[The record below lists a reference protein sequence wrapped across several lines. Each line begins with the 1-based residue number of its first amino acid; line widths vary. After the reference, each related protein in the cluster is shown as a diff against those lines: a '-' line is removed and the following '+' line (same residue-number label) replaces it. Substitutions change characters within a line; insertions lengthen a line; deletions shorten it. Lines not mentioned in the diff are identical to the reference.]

1 MYCNPTLTAE
11 EFKTVHNGL
20 WELDSAIRRLEDVI
34 NPELFKQLA
43 HGASEIR
50 KGLASAYEQDTAA
63 SDRKQNHYDD
73 VCQQLGMDHSVW
85 SIYEA
90 DNLSDRH
97 PFEGADRVVYRNH
110 WGKNPVSC
118 SINGATWAALWVAA
132 NACIRDSGD
141 DHHIFIEDFRPDPE
155 DTRTLLLSTGS

>member
-20 WELDSAIRRLEDVI
+20 CDLESAIGRLEDVI
-34 NPELFKQLA
+34 NPELFKKLA

-50 KGLASAYEQDTAA
+50 RGLKGAYEQDNTAA
-63 SDRKQNHYDD
+63 DRKSDHYRD
-73 VCQQLGMDHSVW
+73 VGQQLGMDHSEW
-85 SIYEA
+85 SVTEV

-97 PFEGADRVVYRNH
+97 PYEGADRVVYKNH
-110 WGKNPVSC
+110 WGDKPVSC
-118 SINGATWAALWVAA
+118 SINGSTWAALWIAA

-141 DHHIFIEDFRPDPE
+141 RHHIYIECFRPDEQDP
-155 DTRTLLLSTGS
+155 RSLVLSTGS

>member
-11 EFKTVHNGL
+11 EFKTIHNGL
-20 WELDSAIRRLEDVI
+20 CKLDSAVQRLEGVI
-34 NPELFKQLA
+34 NPELYKRLA

-50 KGLASAYEQDTAA
+50 QGLARAYKEDSEI
-63 SDRKQNHYDD
+63 SDRKWNHYQD
-73 VCQQLGMDHSVW
+73 VGQQLGMDNTVW
-85 SIYEA
+85 SVYEA

-97 PFEGADRVVYRNH
+97 PYEGADRVIYKDH

-118 SINGATWAALWVAA
+118 SVNGLTWSALWIAA

-141 DHHIFIEDFRPDPE
+141 DHHIFIESFRPDAE
-155 DTRTLLLSTGS
+155 DPRTLILSTGS